1 MSTMSTDAKKLEKM
15 VAKEAKGDE
24 KVLLPRRVPDRTTS
38 TDPRI
43 PRT

>member
-24 KVLLPRRVPDRTTS
+24 KVYWL
-38 TDPRI
+38 DPRSHTI
-43 PRT
+43 H